1 MWRIYFCF
9 RSLLTYAIHPFG
21 FSGSWK
27 KIQSLPA
34 TIVIQCFEEIVFP
47 MTATVTLTTIS
58 IESVLET
65 LCTCSM
71 CNAWKRRK
79 RSSRSKT
86 FSHWLA
92 IIVLY
97 FVSAHSTL
105 TFDSSSVCQTR
116 RNHKGCGKINTY
128 CDWNW
133 KTFQSTEQ
141 VCCVSKITILF
152 MVHILFACA
161 WPVCLDSNTTSAT
174 FSLSHTHTLTAG

>member
-1 MWRIYFCF
+1 MRYI
-9 RSLLTYAIHPFG
+9 LLG
-21 FSGSWK
+21 LVVRERKFSRCQQRLWYS
-27 KIQSLPA
+27 
-34 TIVIQCFEEIVFP
+34 VFEEIVFP

-161 WPVCLDSNTTSAT
+161 WPVCLDSNIGN
-174 FSLSHTHTLTAG
+174 FLSLSHTHIHSLLVKSSCCL